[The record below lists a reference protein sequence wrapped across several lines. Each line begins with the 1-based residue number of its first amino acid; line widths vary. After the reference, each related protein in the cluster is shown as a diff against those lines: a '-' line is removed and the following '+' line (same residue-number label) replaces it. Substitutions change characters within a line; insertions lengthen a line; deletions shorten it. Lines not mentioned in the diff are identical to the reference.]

1 MVSHRSGETENT
13 LLIITLS
20 YLSSVG
26 QIKTDAQA
34 RAPACSECVAKY
46 NSLFR
51 IEYVLKSVDPI
62 GTY

>member
-13 LLIITLS
+13 LLIQVMT
-20 YLSSVG
+20 LSSVG

-34 RAPACSECVAKY
+34 PAYSECVAKY

-62 GTY
+62 RT